1 MPCLS
6 CSVLCLDDWS
16 ALTEPGNVEGSVEG
30 PIVARS
36 IRKNHILSSPR
47 QEHAGLHYGM
57 KRSSPAATFVSWTC
71 PSLDASTVLEDIIWP
86 YLNIFDFS
94 DFSLSFQH
102 AIVFHYISRS
112 LDGHW
117 CSWSRCESG
126 SHLRSVRSVRNN
138 QSLMAT
144 DGHHHAAEG
153 FHDIPWIS
161 MAFHGITEAQ
171 AGLINQI
178 RIVHF
183 CQASRFVDG
192 LGLIDSSGARRPE
205 TLLLFDV
212 SRQTY
217 YVMYIQVR

>member
-1 MPCLS
+1 MPRLS

-36 IRKNHILSSPR
+36 IRKNHILSSPG

-57 KRSSPAATFVSWTC
+57 TSSSPAATFVSWTC
-71 PSLDASTVLEDIIWP
+71 PSLDASTVHEDIIWP
-86 YLNIFDFS
+86 CLNIFDFS

-138 QSLMAT
+138 QILMAT
-144 DGHHHAAEG
+144 NGHHAAEG
-153 FHDIPWIS
+153 FHGYSNGLPWHHWGPGRFDKS
-161 MAFHGITEAQ
+161 DQNSAFLPSVSLRWWPGAHRFICLGVRKHCCSLMSQDKHTMHVHSCT
-171 AGLINQI
+171 LI
-178 RIVHF
+178 R
-183 CQASRFVDG
+183 
-192 LGLIDSSGARRPE
+192 
-205 TLLLFDV
+205 
-212 SRQTY
+212 
-217 YVMYIQVR
+217 